1 MDIYYKFQDIFHPL
15 NRDAFTEK
23 NQGKIRFEQ
32 MMTAD
37 FVGTLNN
44 IKNADTKED
53 RDVMIRNAIAGRH
66 KRFANELTKIMGA
79 ETRREGNREV
89 DSLLVLM
96 NEYAAIMASL
106 RRAGTQEEVSR
117 IIQNC
122 LEL

>member
-23 NQGKIRFEQ
+23 NQDKIRFEQ

-44 IKNADTKED
+44 IKNADTKEE
-53 RDVMIRNAIAGRH
+53 RDAMLEEAITGRH
-66 KRFANELTKIMGA
+66 KRFARELTKIKEA

-106 RRAGTQEEVSR
+106 RVAETQEEVSR